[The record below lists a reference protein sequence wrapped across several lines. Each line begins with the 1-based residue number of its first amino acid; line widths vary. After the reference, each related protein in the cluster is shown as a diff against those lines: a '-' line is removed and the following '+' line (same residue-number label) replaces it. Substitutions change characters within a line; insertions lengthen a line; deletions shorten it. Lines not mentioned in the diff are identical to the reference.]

1 MSAVGMK
8 CEACGG
14 KSQVLTTRRGGVSK
28 NSILRRR
35 ICKLCNRRWSTF
47 EIDADVIYYFIK
59 KSAHNDDHRRT

>member
-14 KSQVLTTRRGGVSK
+14 ESHVLTTRRGGVSR

-35 ICKLCNRRWSTF
+35 VCKLCDRRWSTV
-47 EIDADVIYYFIK
+47 EINADVAKYFMK
-59 KSAHNDDHRRT
+59 HKGESNGHC